1 MVFLHVRRVCNC
13 NYFLTALR
21 TVSSASHQVEPQ
33 QSRTASEL
41 RHLLHRPMAER
52 SYMHVAA

>member
-1 MVFLHVRRVCNC
+1 MRVRFAYC
-13 NYFLTALR
+13 NYYLTALR
-21 TVSSASHQVEPQ
+21 TVSSASHQVDPQ

-52 SYMHVAA
+52 SYMHVVA